1 MATWGY
7 ETNAATDPTSGPDA
21 VSPRLINKTS
31 LDQGKVP
38 DDWKQQKLNGELLQ
52 TFPHIHL
59 KQSTRGHCTQQCH

>member
-7 ETNAATDPTSGPDA
+7 ETTAATDHTSGPDA

-38 DDWKQQKLNGELLQ
+38 DDWKSATEA
-52 TFPHIHL
+52 
-59 KQSTRGHCTQQCH
+59 

>member
-38 DDWKQQKLNGELLQ
+38 DDWKSATEA
-52 TFPHIHL
+52 
-59 KQSTRGHCTQQCH
+59 